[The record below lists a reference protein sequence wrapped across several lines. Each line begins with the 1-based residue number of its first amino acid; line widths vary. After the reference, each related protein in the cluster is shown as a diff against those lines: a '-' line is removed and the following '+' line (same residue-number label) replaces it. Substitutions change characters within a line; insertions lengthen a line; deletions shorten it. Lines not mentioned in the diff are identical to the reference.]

1 MTMLT
6 LTQGN
11 MVASAAMAAGAEQG
25 FAPLCCVVLDAGGAI
40 LVVQRSEQAAPYRV
54 EIARAKAAGCIG
66 MGLGGRSIA
75 TRAAKVPAF
84 YAAVNA
90 LVPLV
95 PVPGGVLV
103 RSATGELMGAVGIS
117 GDTADNDELCALA
130 GIAAAGLVAEA

>member
-1 MTMLT
+1 MLT
-6 LTQGN
+6 LAQGN
-11 MVASAAMAAGAEQG
+11 TIASAAVEAGVAHG

-40 LVVQRSEQAAPYRV
+40 LVVHRSEQAAPYRV